1 MCHAQRAKGPE
12 NIDGSALPAAGAQ
25 RPQPRSGPGAPTTLT
40 NLSGNTNVREVSF
53 IGREG
58 KAELWEVESF
68 LEVRAVAAGAQL
80 HLGHSDSCTAL
91 RLSLSRLVKEKQ
103 MLP

>member
-1 MCHAQRAKGPE
+1 MCKLFIYFLPLFGIVNVLIAL
-12 NIDGSALPAAGAQ
+12 GSEAGAAYFLDWY
-25 RPQPRSGPGAPTTLT
+25 SPGCHSRCGALIPVIS
-40 NLSGNTNVREVSF
+40 NK
-53 IGREG
+53 